1 MFLTELVK
9 AQAKTTKLNIKNLG
23 NDSYQSVDFPNMK
36 GWENVEEE
44 VLVINHSG
52 RNANILQ
59 TKSAELEKWQ
69 KHRAYVK
76 KLMILGRQ
84 QLLLEGL

>member
-1 MFLTELVK
+1 MT
-9 AQAKTTKLNIKNLG
+9 
-23 NDSYQSVDFPNMK
+23 

>member
-9 AQAKTTKLNIKNLG
+9 AQAKTIELNIKKLG

-84 QLLLEGL
+84 QSLLEGL